1 MTDQIVLSAEPRSD
15 VGKGASRRLRR
26 VASRVPGIVYGA
38 GVEPLM
44 ISLFANDLAK
54 AEKFETFFSQILELQ
69 LEGKSEQVVLKD
81 LQRHPSR
88 GEIIHMDLQRVR
100 ADQEL
105 HVHLPIH
112 VLGEEECKGVR
123 LSNGQ
128 ILHQMIEVEVVC
140 LPANLPEYLE
150 IDVTDLDVGDSIHLS
165 EVPVPEGV
173 TIPSLDLGDDH
184 DQPVVQVVEK
194 RVQLE
199 EAAEESAEEPESD
212 EGESDAEEGSAD
224 DED

>member
-26 VASRVPGIVYGA
+26 VAGRVPGIVYG
-38 GVEPLM
+38 GGEQPEM

-54 AEKFETFFSQILELQ
+54 AEKIEAFFSQILELQ
-69 LEGKSEQVVLKD
+69 IEGRKVQTVLKD

-88 GEIIHMDLQRVR
+88 GEIIHLDLQRVF

-112 VLGEEECKGVR
+112 VLGEEACKGVK

-165 EVPVPEGV
+165 EVPLPEGV
-173 TIPSLDLGDDH
+173 SIPELDLGEDH

-194 RVQLE
+194 RVQAE
-199 EAAEESAEEPESD
+199 EEDEESAEAPESGEGEEEAD
-212 EGESDAEEGSAD
+212 EGS

>member
-1 MTDQIVLSAEPRSD
+1 VLSAEPRTD

-26 VASRVPGIVYGA
+26 VAGRVPGIVYGGGEA
-38 GVEPLM
+38 PEM

-54 AEKFETFFSQILELQ
+54 AEKIEAFFSQILELQ
-69 LEGKSEQVVLKD
+69 IEGRKVQTVLKD

-88 GEIIHMDLQRVR
+88 GEIIHLDLQRVF

-112 VLGEEECKGVR
+112 VLGEEACKGVKQ
-123 LSNGQ
+123 SNGQ

-150 IDVTDLDVGDSIHLS
+150 IDVTDMDVGESIHLS
-165 EVPVPEGV
+165 EIPLPEGV
-173 TIPSLDLGDDH
+173 SIPALELGEDH

-194 RVQLE
+194 RVQAEEEETE
-199 EAAEESAEEPESD
+199 EAAEAPESGEQESAEDEGSD
-212 EGESDAEEGSAD
+212 ED
-224 DED
+224 

>member
-1 MTDQIVLSAEPRSD
+1 MSDQIVLSAEPRSD

-26 VASRVPGIVYGA
+26 VAGRVPGIVYG
-38 GVEPLM
+38 GGDEPEM

-54 AEKFETFFSQILELQ
+54 AEKIEAFFSQILELQ
-69 LEGKSEQVVLKD
+69 IEGRKVQTVLKD

-88 GEIIHMDLQRVR
+88 GEIIHMDLQRVL
-100 ADQEL
+100 ADHEL

-112 VLGEEECKGVR
+112 VLGEEECKGVKQ
-123 LSNGQ
+123 SNGQ

-165 EVPVPEGV
+165 EIPLPEGV
-173 TIPSLDLGDDH
+173 TIPELELGEDH
-184 DQPVVQVVEK
+184 DQPVVQVIEK
-194 RVQLE
+194 RVQAEEDEDSE
-199 EAAEESAEEPESD
+199 EAPESGEDQSAEDKGSD
-212 EGESDAEEGSAD
+212 ED
-224 DED
+224 